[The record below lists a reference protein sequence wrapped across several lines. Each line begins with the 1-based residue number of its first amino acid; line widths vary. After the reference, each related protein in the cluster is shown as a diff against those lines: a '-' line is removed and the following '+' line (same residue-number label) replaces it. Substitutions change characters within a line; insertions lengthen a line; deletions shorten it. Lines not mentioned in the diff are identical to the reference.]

1 MPCPHRAVSTL
12 AGCWQTTFKVVNSM
26 AKTVLRVRLD
36 GVAFYMNTETSSP
49 GTGHR
54 NRFRLFKTENYG
66 RYKSGWIQV
75 GSTAGQELLA
85 IEDESTLLKACEKLF
100 ASKKPHRYDLHG
112 AIRGKSGKWE
122 GEAFPIRKSVQT
134 TSSIDQ

>member
-1 MPCPHRAVSTL
+1 
-12 AGCWQTTFKVVNSM
+12 M

-54 NRFRLFKTENYG
+54 NRYRLFKTEHYG
-66 RYKSGWIQV
+66 RDKSGWIQV
-75 GSTAGQELLA
+75 GSMAGQELLA
-85 IEDESTLLKACEKLF
+85 IEDESALLKACEKLF
-100 ASKKPHRYDLHG
+100 ASKKPHRYALHG
-112 AIRGKSGKWE
+112 AIRGKPGRWE

-134 TSSIDQ
+134 TSSIEQ